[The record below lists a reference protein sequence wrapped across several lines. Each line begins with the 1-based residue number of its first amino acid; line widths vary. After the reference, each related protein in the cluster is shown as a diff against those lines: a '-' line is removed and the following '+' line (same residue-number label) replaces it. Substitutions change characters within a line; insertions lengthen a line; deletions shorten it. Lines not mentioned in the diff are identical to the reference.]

1 LCKECGCRCKCCG
14 AEPTSYLDLHQ
25 QIAELHSQLARNG
38 SHIGSLEQTLTDT
51 RSNADFELSRTKD
64 DMARLR
70 ERYERL
76 LESHKKM
83 QKINHDLEDKL
94 LRQVGSSEGEKVSLQ
109 HELSSMTQRL
119 TDARTLISHLDEEN
133 ERYRQD
139 CNVAV
144 QLLQCKPSNFVS
156 HRLNTL
162 PLDLQDRLKQLMPR
176 DQFMT
181 AENAANNPPEES
193 RQMRI
198 PIVTFPPTAMVYSLQ
213 HKVVSEAKEV
223 PSKTDMN
230 SGFIPTSLIAKALNQ
245 PRPQRTVPHI
255 FICSSCRQDVEI
267 KDKDC
272 QVDFLVRGMRP
283 VEVATLPP
291 TTERFSNSKQ
301 SFLLN
306 SNLEAKSQGYF
317 LHSNGTNVTIHN
329 EVHIPTRKNC
339 LSTSSTETEL

>member
-1 LCKECGCRCKCCG
+1 
-14 AEPTSYLDLHQ
+14 
-25 QIAELHSQLARNG
+25 
-38 SHIGSLEQTLTDT
+38 
-51 RSNADFELSRTKD
+51 
-64 DMARLR
+64 
-70 ERYERL
+70 
-76 LESHKKM
+76 
-83 QKINHDLEDKL
+83 
-94 LRQVGSSEGEKVSLQ
+94 
-109 HELSSMTQRL
+109 
-119 TDARTLISHLDEEN
+119 
-133 ERYRQD
+133 
-139 CNVAV
+139 
-144 QLLQCKPSNFVS
+144 
-156 HRLNTL
+156 
-162 PLDLQDRLKQLMPR
+162 
-176 DQFMT
+176 
-181 AENAANNPPEES
+181 
-193 RQMRI
+193 MRI
-198 PIVTFPPTAMVYSLQ
+198 PIATFPPTAMVYSLQ